1 MNIIDFIEARIAEDE
16 QIAQAARPGPWIDE
30 HGTRIGPKIGDG
42 YLMVPESELAPCEDY
57 IPDGDTT
64 HIARHDPERVQS
76 RSAAIRTIIE
86 DRLVLLE
93 QIDNEWGC
101 CHSANQIRRGECK
114 DNPLGSDSAFRAL
127 AAIYRDHPDYDT
139 TWS

>member
-57 IPDGDTT
+57 IPNGDTT
-64 HIARHDPERVQS
+64 HIARHDP
-76 RSAAIRTIIE
+76 A
-86 DRLVLLE
+86 
-93 QIDNEWGC
+93 
-101 CHSANQIRRGECK
+101 
-114 DNPLGSDSAFRAL
+114 RAL
-127 AAIYRDHPDYDT
+127 RQCKALRVTVRAIEELVEDGEAPSLVEQSTIRNLAPIASIWSDHPDYDT
-139 TWS
+139 NWS